1 LSSGKNKFVSLKR
14 STGGILSIMFILLS
28 ITVIIILNTVML
40 QRIAILEKN
49 YVMEHLER
57 AKNAFDSEYDT
68 LSQITYD
75 WAVWDD
81 SYEFIKNQNEEYL
94 NTNIEGDVFL
104 NLEINA
110 LLYIDND
117 GKYLYKCAMDLD
129 KQQMV
134 PIQESLIDYI
144 NKSKILKNT
153 DPNYT
158 VKGIIMLPE
167 GPMAIASCPILPTDR
182 NGEVRGNLV
191 MGYYINDEIIKGLEE
206 KLRLSINIDRV
217 NKLDKEKSDLYYFL
231 DYSEVMVASLT
242 NDKIA
247 GYTILEDINGNEII
261 SLSIEISRDI
271 MGIGKNT
278 AMLIIVLLILSSF
291 IFTAIILIFLNRNII
306 ERFIDIS
313 KEIKKISEE
322 KKFSN
327 RLKLQKFNDEISI
340 VTEEI
345 NNMLNKLEENQHQI
359 IENEKTLKLAN
370 ENLENE
376 VLERK
381 KIEEKIK
388 HIAYHD
394 YLTGLPNRL
403 SFTEQ
408 LNHAIHVADRTVK
421 VVSIMFLD
429 LDGFKMINDTMGHSA
444 GDELLK
450 KVSDRLVKTL
460 RNTDII
466 ARIGGDEFIIMIECI
481 ENIKDVKFIA
491 DKIIKSFIKPF
502 IIEGQDCFI
511 STSIGVS
518 IYPIDGENAEVLI
531 KNADIAMYK
540 AKEGGKNKYV
550 LCTPLMKDSINETL
564 NITNKLYRAMENNE
578 LELYYQPQVN
588 SYTNEIVGAEALLR
602 WKNSELGMI
611 SPSKFILLA
620 EQTGLIKPI
629 GEWVLRTA
637 CKQNKIWQNVGYPKI
652 RIAVNISV
660 KQFEDRSLLTA
671 IEDVLKE
678 TEMEPKYLEIEITE
692 SIIMKEKE
700 YVIATLNKL
709 REMGIQIAID
719 DFGTEYSSLSY
730 LKNLPANRIKIAMPF
745 VHGINVN
752 NKDESITKAII
763 VLAKNMNMGLI
774 AEGVETQA
782 QLEFLTQRLCDEIQG
797 YYFYKPM
804 PASEMEK
811 LLKEAL

>member
-1 LSSGKNKFVSLKR
+1 
-14 STGGILSIMFILLS
+14 
-28 ITVIIILNTVML
+28 
-40 QRIAILEKN
+40 
-49 YVMEHLER
+49 
-57 AKNAFDSEYDT
+57 
-68 LSQITYD
+68 
-75 WAVWDD
+75 
-81 SYEFIKNQNEEYL
+81 
-94 NTNIEGDVFL
+94 
-104 NLEINA
+104 
-110 LLYIDND
+110 
-117 GKYLYKCAMDLD
+117 
-129 KQQMV
+129 
-134 PIQESLIDYI
+134 
-144 NKSKILKNT
+144 
-153 DPNYT
+153 
-158 VKGIIMLPE
+158 
-167 GPMAIASCPILPTDR
+167 
-182 NGEVRGNLV
+182 
-191 MGYYINDEIIKGLEE
+191 
-206 KLRLSINIDRV
+206 
-217 NKLDKEKSDLYYFL
+217 
-231 DYSEVMVASLT
+231 
-242 NDKIA
+242 
-247 GYTILEDINGNEII
+247 
-261 SLSIEISRDI
+261 
-271 MGIGKNT
+271 
-278 AMLIIVLLILSSF
+278 
-291 IFTAIILIFLNRNII
+291 
-306 ERFIDIS
+306 
-313 KEIKKISEE
+313 
-322 KKFSN
+322 
-327 RLKLQKFNDEISI
+327 
-340 VTEEI
+340 
-345 NNMLNKLEENQHQI
+345 
-359 IENEKTLKLAN
+359 
-370 ENLENE
+370 
-376 VLERK
+376 
-381 KIEEKIK
+381 
-388 HIAYHD
+388 
-394 YLTGLPNRL
+394 
-403 SFTEQ
+403 
-408 LNHAIHVADRTVK
+408 
-421 VVSIMFLD
+421 MFLD